1 MMAKLTLSA
10 DREVIDKA
18 KRLAAERG
26 TSVSAMFSDYVTR
39 EAERAGKPP
48 RELGPITR
56 QALGL
61 AKLRPE
67 DQHKSY
73 RQLRDEALAEKYGI

>member
-1 MMAKLTLSA
+1 MAKLTLSA

-26 TSVSAMFSDYVTR
+26 TSVSAMFSEYVTR
-39 EAERAGKPP
+39 EAERAGKSQ

-61 AKLRPE
+61 VKLPPDKTDRHLLE
-67 DQHKSY
+67 
-73 RQLRDEALAEKYGI
+73 EALAEKFGL